1 MIVTDRRSP
10 QQALARA
17 LGGVTLGPSAI
28 AVGTTIITASPTG
41 KVRVGST
48 VIGCWSD
55 ETRVL
60 AEAARVVMGGAA

>member
-1 MIVTDRRSP
+1 MIRTYDIPP
-10 QQALARA
+10 QERLARA
-17 LGGVTLGPSAI
+17 LGGTILGPSAI
-28 AVGTTIITASPTG
+28 AVGTTIITASPVG

-60 AEAARVVMGGAA
+60 AEAARVVMGGAS